1 MNTLLLDEQHSGKTQ
16 VNRYENVKPL
26 RTLMQQEMMQASVV
40 PSETTRRAKLQSHND
55 QHNANTRL
63 PQLSD
68 VIPVAQPT
76 VTTVFLWTHAQRC
89 VHVIFCRCFYIYFF
103 MAALVGQT
111 AERIF
116 TKLSFV
122 VDIRCY
128 LRTY

>member
-1 MNTLLLDEQHSGKTQ
+1 MNTLLLDEQHSGKTK

-68 VIPVAQPT
+68 VLPVVQPT
-76 VTTVFLWTHAQRC
+76 VTTVFFMDTRSAMRPCYILPMFLY
-89 VHVIFCRCFYIYFF
+89 IFFY
-103 MAALVGQT
+103 G
-111 AERIF
+111 R
-116 TKLSFV
+116 LSWPNG
-122 VDIRCY
+122 
-128 LRTY
+128 